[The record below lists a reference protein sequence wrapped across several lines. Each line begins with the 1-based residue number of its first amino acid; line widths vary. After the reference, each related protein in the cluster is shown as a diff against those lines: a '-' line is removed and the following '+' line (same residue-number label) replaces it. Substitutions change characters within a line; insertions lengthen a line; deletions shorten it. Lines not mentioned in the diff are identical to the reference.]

1 MLAAIR
7 PLARLSLASLALM
20 AMCVLAA
27 PVLAQDATAETPA
40 DSASTEATEATE
52 AAKAKPAE
60 KSFEEQK
67 KEDGLW
73 VKRGNWIGVRAGYA
87 KRGGGNSGDGLF
99 GYGISYQRMLTRVY
113 SLNAA
118 VQHDVIGHLG
128 NALEYDIPMTLEF
141 QRHFGRS
148 LSLRPFIGL
157 GAGYHWRKFYRT
169 AGDYGGA
176 PVSGWHVSIGA
187 NAPLDDKHVLGFE
200 TRVAVV
206 PGRGTVNPVFGSDS
220 DQSMLWS
227 AKLTWA
233 LGY

>member
-1 MLAAIR
+1 MLASLR
-7 PLARLSLASLALM
+7 PLARLALASLALM
-20 AMCVLAA
+20 AMCVLPA
-27 PVLAQDATAETPA
+27 PVLAQDATAEAPA
-40 DSASTEATEATE
+40 DSAATEATE
-52 AAKAKPAE
+52 AKPAE

-87 KRGGGNSGDGLF
+87 KRAGGKSGDGLF

-148 LSLRPFIGL
+148 SALRPFVGL

-169 AGDYGGA
+169 VDDYGGA
-176 PVSGWHVSIGA
+176 PVSGWHVSLGA
-187 NAPLDDKHVLGFE
+187 NAPLDDRHVLGFE
-200 TRVAVV
+200 TRIAVI
-206 PGRGTVNPVFGSDS
+206 PGRGTVNPVFGPDS
-220 DQSMLWS
+220 DQNTLWS